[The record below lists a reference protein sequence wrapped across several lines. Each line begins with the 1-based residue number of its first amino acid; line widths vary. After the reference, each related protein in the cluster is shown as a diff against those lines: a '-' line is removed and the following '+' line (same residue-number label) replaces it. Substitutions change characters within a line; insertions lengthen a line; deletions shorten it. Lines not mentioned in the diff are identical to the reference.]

1 MNKLTSLLAGASM
14 LVIAGGV
21 SAEPMALSAD
31 QMDGVS
37 AGALVVFE
45 GAGYADSG
53 AGAISNLLGITY
65 TNAEVDVQPGS
76 GFVVSSAEGFSIA
89 ESSHA
94 LGVPTNGA
102 VAFSG
107 SSSSAT
113 LF

>member
-37 AGALVVFE
+37 AGALLVFQ
-45 GAGYADSG
+45 GAAEASSAAD
-53 AGAISNLLGITY
+53 AISNLLGITY
-65 TNAEVDVQPGS
+65 TNADVDVQPGS
-76 GFVVSSAEGFSIA
+76 GFVVSSAEGTSA
-89 ESSHA
+89 ALSSYA